1 MLFQIE
7 AFWEAFPTIIKA
19 LPITISVAML
29 SMAAGLVL
37 ALGVTFLRRSSI
49 GFIRQVFHIYVSFF
63 RGTPLMVQMF
73 LFFFGLPQLFPEL
86 AKINAYAASVVVM
99 SINASAYG
107 SEVIRSALNAVP
119 KGQTEAALSIGLTR
133 SQAMFQI
140 ILPQAMRIAVP
151 PLGNTFINLIQGTS
165 ITFMLGLRDIMGA
178 SKMRAASTY
187 RFFEIYLAVGLVYWI
202 LTFLAAKL
210 NDYIEKQLTFSA
222 ERA

>member
-1 MLFQIE
+1 
-7 AFWEAFPTIIKA
+7 
-19 LPITISVAML
+19 
-29 SMAAGLVL
+29 
-37 ALGVTFLRRSSI
+37 
-49 GFIRQVFHIYVSFF
+49 
-63 RGTPLMVQMF
+63 MVQMF

-86 AKINAYAASVVVM
+86 AKINAYAASVIVM

-187 RFFEIYLAVGLVYWI
+187 RFFEIYLAVGLVYWV